1 MTAMPHAT
9 ILDLIEHMRACA
21 VARSRQ
27 VAGVLD
33 AYLHTLPPPARG
45 PALEKITE
53 IWAEHYR
60 LWAARI
66 DTATA
71 LEIERRLCS
80 FDWSETEAALR
91 TLARDL
97 EKGQKDAG

>member
-1 MTAMPHAT
+1 MTIENT
-9 ILDLIEHMRACA
+9 ILAEIDQLRTAA
-21 VARSRQ
+21 SARSRQ
-27 VAGVLD
+27 LAGLLD
-33 AYLHTLPPPARG
+33 VYLHTLPPPARG
-45 PALEKITE
+45 PALEKLTE
-53 IWAEHYR
+53 IWCEHYR

-66 DTATA
+66 DAATA
-71 LEIERRLCS
+71 LEMERRLCS